1 MFKRKLSFIGG
12 YFKNKYV
19 ITVLVFL
26 VWIMFFDNNDLFTV
40 LKNRK
45 QLQQVEQKRVQKM
58 EDIKTSDQTYIDLA
72 TDIKAREKFAREKYL
87 MKRPNEDVF
96 IFVEE

>member
-1 MFKRKLSFIGG
+1 MFKSTLKYIGG

-19 ITVLVFL
+19 ITVLVFI

-40 LKNRK
+40 LKNREK
-45 QLQQVEQKRVQKM
+45 LQDVEQKRAQKV
-58 EDIKTSDQTYIDLA
+58 ENIKASDQTYYDLA
-72 TDIKAREKFAREKYL
+72 NDIKAREKFAREKYL